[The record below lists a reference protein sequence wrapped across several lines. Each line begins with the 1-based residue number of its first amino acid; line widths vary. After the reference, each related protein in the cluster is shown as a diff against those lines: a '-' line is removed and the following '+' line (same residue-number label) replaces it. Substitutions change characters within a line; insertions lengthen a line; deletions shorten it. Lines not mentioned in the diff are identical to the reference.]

1 VLPSI
6 SCHQF
11 SAGQTLDVEDV
22 VAPEELELLDESSFF
37 AQEMIVRLKQE
48 IRKTN
53 KNFFIFSSIPKVKY
67 YCFCVLGE
75 PYIYHNLEDFTRIG
89 DFT

>member
-1 VLPSI
+1 M
-6 SCHQF
+6 
-11 SAGQTLDVEDV
+11 DVVVVVVV

-37 AQEMIVRLKQE
+37 EQEMIVRLKQE

-67 YCFCVLGE
+67 YGWV
-75 PYIYHNLEDFTRIG
+75 Y
-89 DFT
+89 

>member
-1 VLPSI
+1 VLPAI

-11 SAGQTLDVEDV
+11 SAGQVLDVEDV

-67 YCFCVLGE
+67 YFFV
-75 PYIYHNLEDFTRIG
+75 Y
-89 DFT
+89 